1 MTHHE
6 ENDRQRILL
15 NIGCD
20 DGHFAMK
27 VCAGEDLFFTIP
39 SRAALGRIASA
50 DISGGQDL
58 SMLYETA
65 DGEYITIIAD
75 EDMGQEEDTRSPDF
89 PLSSAN
95 RALVTHSLHKALK
108 EGGFNSADVDI
119 NLISGLPINRFYTEN
134 GEANREL
141 IDGKKASLMRPVR
154 SVAGSQLATI
164 ASHSV
169 ISEAVA
175 AYFDLLLNF
184 DGSYNEEF
192 KALSDEEPIAVVDV
206 GGKTLDIAVIKAGG
220 RGIHSAQSGT
230 TDAGALYLYDLVD
243 SALRTRFGIKE
254 PIPFTRIERTIKTG
268 NYNLWGEQH
277 DVKELIS
284 EQLDAFAN
292 RVSAFAAQHL
302 GDATRF
308 GRVLFVGGGAN
319 LLKNRRERVFPSI
332 NPKAIYTSVESDDP
346 RVNATYANARG
357 MYKASQ
363 LAAAAK

>member
-1 MTHHE
+1 MSHQEKNT
-6 ENDRQRILL
+6 DRTLL

-20 DGHFAMK
+20 DGHFAIK

-65 DGEYITIIAD
+65 QGEYITIIKD
-75 EDMGQEEDTRSPDF
+75 EDMGQEEDTRNPDF

-95 RALVTHSLHKALK
+95 RALVTHSLLNTLYK
-108 EGGFNSADVDI
+108 GGFAPEGVDI
-119 NLISGLPINRFYTEN
+119 NLISGLPINRFYTES

-154 SVAGSQLATI
+154 SVKGIDLPNVAN
-164 ASHSV
+164 HSV

-184 DGSYNEEF
+184 DGSYNQGF
-192 KALSDEEPIAVVDV
+192 KELSDEEPIAVVDV
-206 GGKTLDIAVIKAGG
+206 GGKTLDIAAIKTGG

-243 SALRTRFGIKE
+243 AALRAKFGINE
-254 PIPFTRIERTIKTG
+254 PIPFTRLERTIKNKT
-268 NYNLWGEQH
+268 YNLWGERQ
-277 DVKELIS
+277 DVSELIDS
-284 EQLDAFAN
+284 QLNAFAD
-292 RVSAFAAQHL
+292 RIAAFVAQNI

-319 LLKNRRERVFPSI
+319 LLQDRLSRVFPSI
-332 NPKAIYTSVESDDP
+332 KKEAIYTAIDSSDP
-346 RVNATYANARG
+346 RTNASYANARG
-357 MYKASQ
+357 MYKATL
-363 LAAAAK
+363 LAKS

>member
-6 ENDRQRILL
+6 ENDNQRTHL

-20 DGHFAMK
+20 DGHFAVK
-27 VCAGEDLFFTIP
+27 ICAGEDLFFTVP

-65 DGEYITIIAD
+65 EGEYITIIAD

-95 RALVTHSLHKALK
+95 RALVIHSLRNTLVQGSLNPA
-108 EGGFNSADVDI
+108 EVDI
-119 NLISGLPINRFYTEN
+119 SLISGLPINRFYTEG
-134 GEANREL
+134 GEANKPL
-141 IDGKKASLMRPVR
+141 IEGKKSSLMRPVK
-154 SVAGSQLATI
+154 SADGTTLPNIV
-164 ASHSV
+164 SHGV

-184 DGSYNEEF
+184 DGSYNKSF

-220 RGIHSAQSGT
+220 RGIHPAQSGT
-230 TDAGALYLYDLVD
+230 TEAGALYLYDLVD
-243 SALRTRFGIKE
+243 SALRTRFGITE
-254 PIPFTRIERTIKTG
+254 PIPTTRIERTIKNKT
-268 NYNLWGEQH
+268 YNLWGEAH
-277 DVKELIS
+277 DVSDLING
-284 EQLDAFAN
+284 QLDAFAD
-292 RVSAFAAQHL
+292 RIAAFVAQNL
-302 GDATRF
+302 GNATRF

-319 LLKNRRERVFPSI
+319 LLQDRLERVFPNI
-332 NPKAIYTSVESDDP
+332 NPKAIYTSVESSDP
-346 RVNATYANARG
+346 RTNASFANARG
-357 MYKASQ
+357 MYKATLLASQ
-363 LAAAAK
+363 